1 MLMNFAKKQFD
12 PNDPRDPQDQNE
24 ANEANDAADPNEGA
38 EAAQGKEPY
47 IYANKKP
54 SGFNLMGGEDDGEEA
69 DEGEPVSPEEQAQ
82 YNDVV
87 SGGMSI
93 LYSDPNH
100 AATIAKNI
108 ANEAKGKGI
117 AVAMGQQTALI
128 MLAVVR
134 GLKAKG
140 ADPEPEV
147 VQHAGMEIL
156 AEIYEICE
164 RTNQIPEGQEDKI
177 KQDAMY
183 EGTRFYGDRML
194 KAGEITPAMQ
204 QQARQAVE
212 ADIAAKHGSTQGQ
225 TAPAEQAPQP
235 QQPPMQQE

>member
-1 MLMNFAKKQFD
+1 MLMNFAKKQFN
-12 PNDPRDPQDQNE
+12 PNDPRDPQDPNE
-24 ANEANDAADPNEGA
+24 ASEPNDATDPNEGA

-47 IYANKKP
+47 IYANPKP
-54 SGFNLMGGEDDGEEA
+54 GGFNLMGGEDDEA
-69 DEGEPVSPEEQAQ
+69 GEGEPVSPQEQAQ

-108 ANEAKGKGI
+108 ANEAKTKGL

-134 GLKAKG
+134 GLKQKG
-140 ADPEPEV
+140 ADPDPDV

-164 RTNQIPEGQEDKI
+164 RTSQIPEGQEEQI

-194 KAGEITPAMQ
+194 KSGEITPEMQ

-212 ADIAAKHGSTQGQ
+212 ADIASKHGAPQGQ
-225 TAPAEQAPQP
+225 AAPMAPTAQP
-235 QQPPMQQE
+235 EEQQE